1 MGNINDFI
9 ILVVIRQRVQERA
22 LFLCENLNNIYGEF
36 PTSVD
41 MKEPFVIKDFTQR
54 PEILLLKR
62 VNDIKYVLFQN
73 RLCLT
78 VMSEVQVVKN
88 YGPIWDK
95 YLCGNLL

>member
-9 ILVVIRQRVQERA
+9 VLVVIRQRVQERA

-62 VNDIKYVLFQN
+62 VNDIKYVLFQKPFVFN
-73 RLCLT
+73 SN
-78 VMSEVQVVKN
+78 VGSAGSEELWS
-88 YGPIWDK
+88 YMG
-95 YLCGNLL
+95 

>member
-1 MGNINDFI
+1 MD
-9 ILVVIRQRVQERA
+9 
-22 LFLCENLNNIYGEF
+22 LFYESE
-36 PTSVD
+36 
-41 MKEPFVIKDFTQR
+41 E
-54 PEILLLKR
+54 
-62 VNDIKYVLFQN
+62 N

>member
-41 MKEPFVIKDFTQR
+41 MKEPNSNVGSAG
-54 PEILLLKR
+54 
-62 VNDIKYVLFQN
+62 
-73 RLCLT
+73 
-78 VMSEVQVVKN
+78 SEELWS
-88 YGPIWDK
+88 YMG
-95 YLCGNLL
+95 

>member
-41 MKEPFVIKDFTQR
+41 MKEPKV
-54 PEILLLKR
+54 
-62 VNDIKYVLFQN
+62 VL
-73 RLCLT
+73 
-78 VMSEVQVVKN
+78 EYK
-88 YGPIWDK
+88 
-95 YLCGNLL
+95 